1 MSFIFTGAAHS
12 VCAELS
18 FTLENCTRFILCSL
32 LSDFIVQRR
41 IEFPGRWIAI
51 EISHP
56 DDKWPSFPRTSSG
69 FKINVF
75 SLRALLRV
83 LLEISLTT
91 EVKQTSPLTCCL
103 IFQVI
108 DTWEAPLSSS
118 AWAPARVEGPLFSW
132 SCRNLASSGAAQQS
146 GAVVE
151 ETIPLSKAF
160 PWEYWVT
167 VWESSTVVF
176 DSASRGRLPPHLC
189 AKWTAVT
196 RTTRMWTVR
205 CCSIHLKCEYEW
217 YDT

>member
-91 EVKQTSPLTCCL
+91 EVKQTSQPPSYVLFDISGNWYMRGSIEQLCMGPCQSRGAPVQLELQEPGFLGSGTAKWCSCWGNDPPLKG
-103 IFQVI
+103 
-108 DTWEAPLSSS
+108 LSLGILGYSVRKFHGCF
-118 AWAPARVEGPLFSW
+118 WQRV
-132 SCRNLASSGAAQQS
+132 SGASPASPVCQVDRRHKDHQNVDS
-146 GAVVE
+146 
-151 ETIPLSKAF
+151 PL
-160 PWEYWVT
+160 
-167 VWESSTVVF
+167 
-176 DSASRGRLPPHLC
+176 L
-189 AKWTAVT
+189 
-196 RTTRMWTVR
+196 
-205 CCSIHLKCEYEW
+205 
-217 YDT
+217 